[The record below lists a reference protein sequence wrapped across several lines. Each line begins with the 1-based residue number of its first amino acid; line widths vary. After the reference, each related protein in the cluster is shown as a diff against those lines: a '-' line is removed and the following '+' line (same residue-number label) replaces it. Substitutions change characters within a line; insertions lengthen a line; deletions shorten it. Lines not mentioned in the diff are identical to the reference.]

1 MLCLALIAAA
11 ASAAFSYV
19 PVGGATAGASSE
31 AFGFVAAGGSASD
44 GASAAFGYLP
54 AGAEASSVESAAFG
68 YVPSGEVLV
77 SGTSGACAYYPA
89 GYVIASAS
97 SAPFEFGE
105 TPEDRALREAFEGIG
120 TVIKADDGYSI
131 AITNDHAGTI
141 SIPDNLGR
149 VEIDLGGHN
158 LTGPD
163 GSDGT
168 TSSAGGSGGA
178 AIEIVSSGK
187 EGDPTHLVFTDSDP
201 DVDADIVGGD
211 GGKGVPPGNGGPG
224 VLIDSGAQEGVVIEI
239 GKDVTISGG
248 KGGENL
254 AGGAPGE
261 DGKPVEGGTAT
272 GEGTVIKA
280 EVPAPTI
287 AAATY
292 NGQLQVAVV
301 AASGRYSVTANAGGT
316 NVGDYDVALTLTD
329 PANCKWSDSDE
340 AAKTLKFSIL
350 PRSGVVVTVVG
361 HSETVEFDGQT
372 HTVSGWEFSCADSLY
387 RKSFVVCSVSASVSA
402 SSVGR
407 HAMGLSSAA
416 FSNTSANFAG
426 VTFNVTDGALI
437 IEQAATPASVFR
449 YEKIG
454 SDKARIL
461 GFAKTGQKIDKIVIP
476 SVIDGRTV
484 TEIAAGAFANSTS
497 GLKEVVLPTSC
508 TTVGDKAFQSV
519 KTLVRLT
526 IPETVPV
533 IIGAYAFAGTALKS
547 LLLPASVVRI
557 GNYAF
562 ANCQQ
567 LANVTILGKPELGTM
582 PFRRAGTAAGVNGV
596 TVHLDPALAGNAA
609 YIGKV
614 KQDVPSVVVRTD
626 AIVTSVGAAALS
638 VEQNT
643 VRLTVSVGR
652 VAEWG
657 KVDAGAVRVTYRKTL
672 GSAPQTLKPSAV
684 VENADGSLTVEV
696 TRPAGD
702 SGFFQATY
710 EK

>member
-19 PVGGATAGASSE
+19 PVGGAAAGASSE
-31 AFGFVAAGGSASD
+31 AFGFVAAGGSASED
-44 GASAAFGYLP
+44 ASAAFGYLP
-54 AGAEASSVESAAFG
+54 AGAEVSSVAAAAFG

-105 TPEDRALREAFEGIG
+105 TPEDRALREAFEGVG
-120 TVIKADDGYSI
+120 TVIKTDDGYSI
-131 AITNDHAGTI
+131 AITNDHVGTI
-141 SIPDNLGR
+141 SIPDNLGH
-149 VEIDLGGHN
+149 VEIDLGGHD

-168 TSSAGGSGGA
+168 TSSAGGNGGA

-187 EGDPTHLVFTDSDP
+187 EGDPTHLAFTDSNP
-201 DVDADIVGGD
+201 DAEADIVGGD

-224 VLIDSGAQEGVVIEI
+224 VLIESGAQEGVVIEI

-280 EVPAPTI
+280 EVPTPTI

-316 NVGDYDVALTLTD
+316 NVGDYDVKLTLTD
-329 PANCKWSDSDE
+329 PANCKWPDSDE

-350 PRSGVVVTVVG
+350 PRSGLVVTVVG

-387 RKSFVVCSVSASVSA
+387 QKSFVACSVSASVSA

-416 FSNTSANFAG
+416 FSNTSANFSG

-437 IEQAATPASVFR
+437 IEQAATPASTFK

-484 TEIAAGAFANSTS
+484 TEIAAGAFANST
-497 GLKEVVLPTSC
+497 K
-508 TTVGDKAFQSV
+508 
-519 KTLVRLT
+519 
-526 IPETVPV
+526 
-533 IIGAYAFAGTALKS
+533 
-547 LLLPASVVRI
+547 
-557 GNYAF
+557 
-562 ANCQQ
+562 
-567 LANVTILGKPELGTM
+567 LGKPELGTM
-582 PFRRAGTAAGVNGV
+582 PFRRAGTAAGVNGEI
-596 TVHLDPALAGNAA
+596 VHLDPALASDAA

-652 VAEWG
+652 AADWG

-702 SGFFQATY
+702 SGFFQTTY

>member
-31 AFGFVAAGGSASD
+31 AFGFVAVGGSVSD
-44 GASAAFGYLP
+44 GASATFAYFP
-54 AGAEASSVESAAFG
+54 EGAEVSSVASAAFG
-68 YVPSGEVLV
+68 YVPSGEVFV
-77 SGTSGACAYYPA
+77 SGSSGACAYYPA
-89 GYVIASAS
+89 GYAIASAL

-105 TPEDRALREAFEGIG
+105 TTPEMTLEKAFDGIG
-120 TVIKADDGYSI
+120 EVTRTDTGY
-131 AITNDHAGTI
+131 AVHVTNDFTGTI
-141 SIPDNLGR
+141 TLPDNLGR
-149 VEIDLGGHN
+149 VDIDLDGHDLRGGN
-158 LTGPD
+158 GAA
-163 GSDGT
+163 GSD
-168 TSSAGGSGGA
+168 SAAGGPGCA
-178 AIEIVSSGK
+178 AIVISPSG
-187 EGDPTHLVFTDSDP
+187 ETGDPTHLVFSDSDP
-201 DVDADIVGGD
+201 DADADIVGGD

-224 VLIDSGAQEGVVIEI
+224 VLIESGAQEGVVIEI

-261 DGKPVEGGTAT
+261 NGKPVEGGTAT
-272 GEGTVIKA
+272 GEGTVVKA
-280 EVPAPTI
+280 EVPAPAI

-292 NGQLQVAVV
+292 NGLLQVAVV
-301 AASGRYSVTANAGGT
+301 AASSRYSVTANAGGT
-316 NVGDYDVALTLTD
+316 NVGDYDVTLALTD
-329 PANCKWSDSDE
+329 PANCKWSDSD
-340 AAKTLKFSIL
+340 ATAKTLKFSIL

-361 HSETVEFDGQT
+361 HSATVEFDGQT

-387 RKSFVVCSVSASVSA
+387 QKSFVACSASASVSA

-416 FSNTSANFAG
+416 FSNTSANFSG
-426 VTFNVTDGALI
+426 VTFNVTDGALT
-437 IEQAATPASVFR
+437 IEEAATPASVFK

-484 TEIAAGAFANSTS
+484 AEIAAGAFANSTS
-497 GLKEVVLPTSC
+497 GLKEVVLPASC
-508 TTVGDKAFQSV
+508 TTVGDKAFQSL
-519 KTLVRLT
+519 KTLVKLT
-526 IPETVPV
+526 IPETAPV
-533 IIGAYAFAGTALKS
+533 TIGAYAFAGTALTS
-547 LLLPASVVRI
+547 LMLPASVVRI

-567 LANVTILGKPELGTM
+567 LGAVTMLGKPELGTM

-596 TVHLDPALAGNAA
+596 TVHLDPALASDAA
-609 YIGKV
+609 YMALV
-614 KQDVPSVVVRTD
+614 KQDVPSVIVQTD
-626 AIVTSVGAAALS
+626 TIVTSVGAAALS

-652 VAEWG
+652 AADWG

-672 GSAPQTLKPSAV
+672 GSVPQTLKPSAV

-702 SGFFQATY
+702 SGFFRATY